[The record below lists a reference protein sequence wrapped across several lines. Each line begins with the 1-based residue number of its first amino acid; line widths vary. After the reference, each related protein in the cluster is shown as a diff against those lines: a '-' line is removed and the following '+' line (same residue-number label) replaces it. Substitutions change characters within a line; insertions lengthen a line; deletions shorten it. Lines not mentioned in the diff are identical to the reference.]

1 MSLLNKVLKL
11 ADQLDQKGL
20 TAEADVLDKFA
31 GMLDKEKAFG
41 GDLLTEDELMTHRHV
56 ENADFMEPE
65 AYMDMF
71 RELFMHN
78 IQENHMGINE
88 AVAQTVREMN
98 KLAEEIE
105 ESGAP
110 SDEERADADRL
121 FADILRED

>member
-1 MSLLNKVLKL
+1 MSLLHKLLKL
-11 ADQLDQKGL
+11 ADDLDQKGL
-20 TAEADVLDKFA
+20 TAEADILDKAA

-41 GDLLTEDELMTHRHV
+41 GNLLTEDELMTHRHV

-78 IQENHMGINE
+78 IEENHLGINE
-88 AVAQTVREMN
+88 AVATTVREMN
-98 KLAEEIE
+98 RLAEEIE

-110 SDEERADADRL
+110 TDEERADADSM
-121 FADILRED
+121 FKDMIS

>member
-1 MSLLNKVLKL
+1 MSLLHKLLKL
-11 ADQLDQKGL
+11 ADDLDQKGL
-20 TAEADVLDKFA
+20 TAEADVLDKAA

-41 GDLLTEDELMTHRHV
+41 GNLLTEDELMAHRHV

-78 IQENHMGINE
+78 IEENHLGINE
-88 AVAQTVREMN
+88 AVATTVREMN
-98 KLAEEIE
+98 RLAEEIE

-110 SDEERADADRL
+110 TDEERTDADSM
-121 FADILRED
+121 FKDMIS

>member
-1 MSLLNKVLKL
+1 MSLLHKLLKL
-11 ADQLDQKGL
+11 ADDLDQKGL
-20 TAEADVLDKFA
+20 TAEADILDKAA

-41 GDLLTEDELMTHRHV
+41 GNLLTEDELMTHRHV

-78 IQENHMGINE
+78 IEENHLGINE
-88 AVAQTVREMN
+88 AVATTVREMN
-98 KLAEEIE
+98 RLAEEIE

-110 SDEERADADRL
+110 TDEERAAADSM
-121 FADILRED
+121 FKDMIS